1 MFDITLNKQNS
12 GNTFG
17 KEVEAGENRSDDDTI
32 GLRPCVWVEIA
43 NIMYLKYHQVRGLIF
58 LEYIP
63 GVVHGSN

>member
-43 NIMYLKYHQVRGLIF
+43 NIMYIKYHQV
-58 LEYIP
+58 
-63 GVVHGSN
+63 